1 MNEILE
7 VTVFARCFVPLQLYE
22 KQKKE
27 QKSTSNLES
36 KSGERETVQRFKTME
51 NSIVSKPINP
61 FVSGIYSPWH
71 TWAMAVH
78 MQ

>member
-7 VTVFARCFVPLQLYE
+7 VTDFARCFVPLQLYE

-61 FVSGIYSPWH
+61 FVSGIYSP
-71 TWAMAVH
+71 
-78 MQ
+78 